1 MITILE
7 EPLPAGGSCL
17 LGSFN
22 LSAYVQNNEFDF
34 NAFKKDIHTVVRAMN
49 DVLDEGLSL
58 HPLGI
63 QQQTVRDYRQIG
75 IGVMGIA
82 DMLIKLG
89 LKYGDKES
97 IEFCDKVGFTLANE
111 GLMASSYSAW
121 EFGTYPKCDKE
132 KILQSEYIKNNTTDE
147 VRDLIKEHGLRNSQI
162 FTVAPFN

>member
-34 NAFKKDIHTVVRAMN
+34 NTFKKDIHTVVRAMN

-58 HPLGI
+58 HPLDI

-111 GLMASSYSAW
+111 GLMASSYLAW
-121 EFGTYPKCDKE
+121 EFGAYPKCDKE